1 MIELEPETTSPND
14 RDYDSEDEIDHG
26 LLHHR
31 ALQPISTTIDE
42 IKDKPVVVPW
52 KGSREWDLGPTTN
65 PNQLPLP
72 RSRPGTPRVD
82 SGLFE
87 RPQGSTSTAAVPLNE
102 QADGKKGV
110 DGKEK
115 EEEEEDEDGE
125 VLCRICFMGAE
136 EEVDL
141 GRLISP
147 CLCRGSMRVSR
158 GGASLTFTTRAF
170 GVEVDVDY
178 STISILSCES
188 AGYDRERDPNDY
200 AWTPPTCP
208 FDRQHPLHDQSIT
221 RSPASLVSSTCT
233 VSPPEC
239 QTDPI
244 ADTSSVIV
252 SFLIS
257 FCYVLERLFSGSSS
271 LI

>member
-1 MIELEPETTSPND
+1 MIELEPETNNPND

-42 IKDKPVVVPW
+42 IKDKPVVIPW
-52 KGSREWDLGPTTN
+52 KASREWDLGPTTN

-87 RPQGSTSTAAVPLNE
+87 RPQGSTSTAVPLNDRE
-102 QADGKKGV
+102 
-110 DGKEK
+110 DGKESLGVNQK
-115 EEEEEDEDGE
+115 DEEEEDEDGE

-158 GGASLTFTTRAF
+158 GGASLTYTTRAI
-170 GVEVDVDY
+170 GIEVDVIVLP
-178 STISILSCES
+178 SPSFLSHLPATIWNVIRTTMPGPHRHVPLIANTPCTTNLSH
-188 AGYDRERDPNDY
+188 DP
-200 AWTPPTCP
+200 
-208 FDRQHPLHDQSIT
+208 RHLQ
-221 RSPASLVSSTCT
+221 SPAR
-233 VSPPEC
+233 
-239 QTDPI
+239 
-244 ADTSSVIV
+244 A
-252 SFLIS
+252 
-257 FCYVLERLFSGSSS
+257 
-271 LI
+271 